1 MKNTKLRFPILVA
14 LIIISGLSQG
24 MLLPLIAIILE
35 NRGVSSTVNG
45 LHATGLYLG
54 VLLASPFMEAPLR
67 KFGYKPLIITGG
79 LIVII
84 SLFLFPFLNT
94 VMIWF
99 ILRLLV
105 GIGDHILHF
114 STQTWIT
121 SFSPPEKRGRN
132 ISLYGLSF
140 GIGFAVG
147 PLLTR
152 LVDINENLP
161 FYATAFFSLLA
172 WLTVFL
178 LQNEYPDQINNDMEP
193 VNIRS
198 TIGRFGKVLKFAWAP
213 LLPALCYGVLE
224 ASLNGNFPVYGLRLG
239 FDVHLIAVIIS
250 AFSIGAIIFQ
260 LPLGLASDRFGRR
273 NVLLFAMLIG
283 SVTFLSAGIFEHS
296 AYFLLAAF
304 FIAGM
309 LLGSTYSLS
318 IAFLTDTIP
327 KHLLPAGNLLI
338 SICFSLGSISG
349 PFLGGL
355 AIEHLPNISFFFL
368 ISCILFLIFF
378 GLAGF
383 KEEKQLP
390 LTDQRW
396 NF

>member
-1 MKNTKLRFPILVA
+1 
-14 LIIISGLSQG
+14 
-24 MLLPLIAIILE
+24 
-35 NRGVSSTVNG
+35 
-45 LHATGLYLG
+45 
-54 VLLASPFMEAPLR
+54 MEL
-67 KFGYKPLIITGG
+67 
-79 LIVII
+79 
-84 SLFLFPFLNT
+84 
-94 VMIWF
+94 
-99 ILRLLV
+99 
-105 GIGDHILHF
+105 
-114 STQTWIT
+114 
-121 SFSPPEKRGRN
+121 N
-132 ISLYGLSF
+132 ISLRKKLMKENQLLKEKLLRIEPYIEL
-140 GIGFAVG
+140 GFALFSG
-147 PLLTR
+147 ILILTGWI
-152 LVDINENLP
+152 LAKLDQQAVSVF
-161 FYATAFFSLLA
+161 FYILA
-172 WLTVFL
+172 YV
-178 LQNEYPDQINNDMEP
+178 
-193 VNIRS
+193 
-198 TIGRFGKVLKFAWAP
+198 IGG
-213 LLPALCYGVLE
+213 Y
-224 ASLNGNFPVYGLRLG
+224 Y
-239 FDVHLIAVIIS
+239 LIAAIIS

-283 SVTFLSAGIFEHS
+283 SVIFLSASIFEHS

-390 LTDQRW
+390 LADQRW